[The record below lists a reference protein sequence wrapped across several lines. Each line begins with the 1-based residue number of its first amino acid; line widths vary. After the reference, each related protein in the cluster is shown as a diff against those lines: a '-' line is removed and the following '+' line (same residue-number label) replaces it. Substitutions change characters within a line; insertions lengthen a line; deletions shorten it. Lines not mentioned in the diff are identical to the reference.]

1 MYPKEYVYSKEHEWL
16 LVEGDICTLGITSFA
31 QDELGEIVFVDMPE
45 EGDTF
50 EAHEEIGT
58 VESVKAVAEIYTPIG
73 GEITEIN
80 EDLADR
86 PELVNE
92 DPHGNG
98 WMVKMRID
106 PDSDDLGDLMD
117 AEAYEAFADTGE

>member
-1 MYPKEYVYSKEHEWL
+1 MYPKEYVYSKQHEWL
-16 LVEGDICTLGITSFA
+16 FVEGDICTLGITSFA

-45 EGDTF
+45 VGDAC
-50 EAHEEIGT
+50 EAHDEIGT

-73 GEITEIN
+73 GEITEVN
-80 EDLADR
+80 EELADR

-92 DPHGNG
+92 DPHGSG
-98 WMVKMRID
+98 WMVKIRID

-117 AEAYEAFADTGE
+117 ADAYEAFADTGE